1 MFRTLYALSV
11 VSLLAGTAWAAA
23 GVPSNTAHA
32 QAGLGLVLL
41 TALQR

>member
-1 MFRTLYALSV
+1 MFRTLYAFTV
-11 VSLLAGTAWAAA
+11 VALIGSTTWAATGFA
-23 GVPSNTAHA
+23 DTPKPS